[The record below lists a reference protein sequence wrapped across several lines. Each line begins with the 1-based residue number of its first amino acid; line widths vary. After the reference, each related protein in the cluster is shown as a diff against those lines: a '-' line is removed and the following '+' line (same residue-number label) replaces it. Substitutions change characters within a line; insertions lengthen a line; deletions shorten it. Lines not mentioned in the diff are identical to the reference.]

1 MIKDNDIVI
10 DAIFGS
16 GLNGNVD
23 GFIAEL
29 IKHLNNNNAIRIAI
43 DMPSGLLESQQVD
56 KL

>member
-10 DAIFGS
+10 DSIFGS
-16 GLNGNVD
+16 GLNGNVE
-23 GFIAEL
+23 GFAAEL